1 VGGALQALSAAY
13 LTRVVGRAMADYL
26 ALAAG
31 VPEAELEGLL
41 QRQAPL
47 LVARAAEEERLD
59 WGGFLQQG
67 RQWLQ
72 DWQRQGQPPSP
83 SAATTA

>member
-1 VGGALQALSAAY
+1 
-13 LTRVVGRAMADYL
+13 VVGRAMADYR

-31 VPEAELEGLL
+31 VPEAELEALL

-47 LVARAAEEERLD
+47 LVARAAEEERID
-59 WGGFLQQG
+59 WAGFLQQG

-72 DWQRQGQPPSP
+72 QQAVGGASLNPTS
-83 SAATTA
+83 